1 VQIDIAR
8 YLQYG
13 PGRMIIWSFR
23 GVGKSY
29 ITGAFAAWLLY
40 NNVDLSI
47 LMISASADKAR
58 DLSQFVLRLLEQV
71 PFLQHLAP
79 GPNQR
84 ASMEAF
90 DVAGSRVKQ
99 SPSVRSKGI
108 TATITGGRA
117 DVIIADDVEVPENSM
132 TQGMREKISEKVKEL
147 DNIIKP
153 EDSSRIIYLGTPQLE
168 DTLYLKL
175 PERGYSVN
183 VWPSQF
189 PTPEQMHKYG
199 DRLARSLQ
207 SALEA
212 NPKLAGKPVEPR
224 RFGEMILLDK
234 HMSQGNT
241 GFQLQYMLDPTLAD
255 EDRHPLKL
263 RDLIVMDINPDRAPE
278 KVVWATGSELVVND
292 VPNVGLLGDKFH
304 KPMSYDGQR
313 DANGVVIWQPY
324 QGSLLAIDPSGRGK
338 DETGWSVTKML
349 NSQIFAMAAGGMG
362 GGYDEATLMAL
373 ANIAK
378 RYQVNKIIVE
388 ANFGD
393 GMWIKLFEPI
403 LRRIYPCS
411 IEEVKASNKMH
422 KEGRIID
429 VLEPVMNNH
438 RLVVD
443 KQLIMKDYSSVQQ
456 LPPEQRLKY
465 QLFYQ
470 MSRITRDK
478 GSLAHDDRLEA
489 LAWGVWYWVSQMS
502 ADADEQIETEQQRL
516 LEEQMDWF
524 LEHALGVGTPKPQT
538 WIHL

>member
-1 VQIDIAR
+1 
-8 YLQYG
+8 
-13 PGRMIIWSFR
+13 
-23 GVGKSY
+23 
-29 ITGAFAAWLLY
+29 
-40 NNVDLSI
+40 
-47 LMISASADKAR
+47 
-58 DLSQFVLRLLEQV
+58 
-71 PFLQHLAP
+71 
-79 GPNQR
+79 
-84 ASMEAF
+84 
-90 DVAGSRVKQ
+90 
-99 SPSVRSKGI
+99 
-108 TATITGGRA
+108 
-117 DVIIADDVEVPENSM
+117 
-132 TQGMREKISEKVKEL
+132 
-147 DNIIKP
+147 
-153 EDSSRIIYLGTPQLE
+153 
-168 DTLYLKL
+168 LYLKL

-189 PTPEQMHKYG
+189 PTPEQVHKYG